1 MWRFFETEINR
12 IVSEDLR
19 MFVKFFLENY
29 VPAYFWEIGAS
40 SSGKYHPKFSQGY
53 GGLVRHTKAAC
64 LFLEDLLR
72 MSSYAYM
79 GEEKHDLCRVALILH
94 DTAKYGLG
102 AEMDKSEYKYHAIKA
117 SEQVAFAWHEYF
129 YTEAPYLLTQAIRS
143 HMGQWS
149 EKEDRPFTQVDRA
162 VHMADYMSS
171 RSYIDIPEIS
181 EEWNRIYSE
190 FFGQENNDDDL
201 PF

>member
-72 MSSYAYM
+72 MSSLSVPVISCVLSEGGSGGALGIGMGNSVAMCSSAWYGVISPEGAASILGRYSSPEQKKEQFTVERKGRQTFYANRPS
-79 GEEKHDLCRVALILH
+79 C
-94 DTAKYGLG
+94 
-102 AEMDKSEYKYHAIKA
+102 
-117 SEQVAFAWHEYF
+117 
-129 YTEAPYLLTQAIRS
+129 S
-143 HMGQWS
+143 HG
-149 EKEDRPFTQVDRA
+149 
-162 VHMADYMSS
+162 
-171 RSYIDIPEIS
+171 
-181 EEWNRIYSE
+181 
-190 FFGQENNDDDL
+190 
-201 PF
+201 